1 MQTSSRPV
9 IGIPTQTLHAIDG
22 IPDGLPSSWVMNQ
35 RYYLAATSV
44 GAIPWMIPLLD
55 DDPDTLREMYL
66 RLDGILLAGGVD
78 LDPSTYGEER
88 HPLCGVTDPARDTV
102 ELQLARWALEDG
114 KPLFGIC
121 RGLQVIN
128 VARGGTLYQDLS
140 ACYPQAIKHDYFP
153 TAGYPRNHLAH
164 EVTLDAGSRLHQ
176 AFDQEEILVNSMHHQ
191 GIQRLGRG
199 LVITARAPDGL
210 IEGIE
215 GDNGSFTVAVQ
226 WHPEVFESQD
236 PHVFY
241 LLRDFVSAA
250 RDWAATGRT
259 TPTLS

>member
-1 MQTSSRPV
+1 MQTSGRPV

-44 GAIPWMIPLLD
+44 GAIPWMIPLLE

-128 VARGGTLYQDLS
+128 VARGGTLYQDLA

-153 TAGYPRNHLAH
+153 TAGFPRNHLAH

-176 AFDQEEILVNSMHHQ
+176 AFDQPEILVNSMHHQ
-191 GIQRLGRG
+191 GIDRLGRG

-215 GDNGSFTVAVQ
+215 GGNGTFMVAVQ

-250 RDWAATGRT
+250 REWAAGRT